1 MVRWQAREQ
10 DAKKLRAMEQAKAA
24 EEREKEQKLLAARA
38 QRERKRLA
46 AIARERQ
53 VREEEEAKDER
64 QLEAAAA
71 AERRDRRDA
80 ARVKKVLMS
89 ERREDGGSGGAA
101 DDASI
106 VRHPSKGLGSVQNGR
121 AGADS
126 ATRKL
131 HGSAKLNWYDVSQE
145 RARKDEERL
154 ARRER
159 REAVELSR
167 ERQAA
172 RGNVLG
178 SLASKM
184 RKIWDHGLSF
194 TKDSKAG
201 EELQEAVARQKTQE
215 ATELEAWRKFHLQQ
229 EQLKALQQQELRA
242 SEDGKV
248 RHHEVLFGGLPADE
262 MRRKMA
268 ASRSS
273 LAATAARQAR
283 GAVPFPRA
291 QDVLQSTLKR
301 LAASHGEHA
310 AMAVASGVARAF
322 SS

>member
-10 DAKKLRAMEQAKAA
+10 DAEKLRAMQQAKAA

-194 TKDSKAG
+194 AKDSKAG

-215 ATELEAWRKFHLQQ
+215 ASELVAWKKFHLQQ

-242 SEDGKV
+242 SEDGKG
-248 RHHEVLFGGLPADE
+248 RHHEVLFGGLPAEE
-262 MRRKMA
+262 MRGKMA

-273 LAATAARQAR
+273 LAARQAARE
-283 GAVPFPRA
+283 AVPFPRA
-291 QDVLQSTLKR
+291 QDVLRSALQRLK
-301 LAASHGEHA
+301 ASHGEHA
-310 AMAVASGVARAF
+310 AMAVASGVAQAF